1 MNPQVERW
9 AMTDGPLHPLDAG
22 ELYRHHAAYVARFLW
37 RLGVR
42 GAEVDDLVQE
52 VFVVAHRRGGFI
64 PDRAKPTTWLA
75 EIAVRVASAHRR
87 RNRRSKEELELD
99 AAPQL
104 TADSP
109 NASEQAETKQRLER
123 VQRAL
128 DALDEAQ
135 RVVFVLFELEGESC
149 EEIAAGLGIP
159 VGTVHSRLHTA
170 RKNFMR
176 MHARQSVL
184 DEAQRR
190 SA

>member
-1 MNPQVERW
+1 
-9 AMTDGPLHPLDAG
+9 MTDGPPDPLDAG
-22 ELYRHHAAYVARFLW
+22 ELYRLHAAYVARFLW

-52 VFVVAHRRGGFI
+52 VFVVAHRRGGFV

-75 EIAVRVASAHRR
+75 EIAVRVASANRR
-87 RNRRSKEELELD
+87 RNRRSKDELELD
-99 AAPQL
+99 DAPALQ
-104 TADSP
+104 TDEPDAR
-109 NASEQAETKQRLER
+109 EKAETKQRLQR

-135 RVVFVLFELEGESC
+135 RAVFVLFELEGESC

-159 VGTVHSRLHTA
+159 IGTVHSRLHTA

-176 MHARQSVL
+176 MHSRQAVL
-184 DEAQRR
+184 DDAQRR

>member
-1 MNPQVERW
+1 
-9 AMTDGPLHPLDAG
+9 MTDGPLDPLDAG
-22 ELYRHHAAYVARFLW
+22 ELYRRHAAYVARFLW

-52 VFVVAHRRGGFI
+52 VFVVAHRRGGFV

-87 RNRRSKEELELD
+87 RNRRSKDELELD
-99 AAPQL
+99 EAPSL
-104 TADSP
+104 HADAP
-109 NASEQAETKQRLER
+109 DAREQAETKQRLER

-135 RVVFVLFELEGESC
+135 RAVFVLFELEGESC
-149 EEIAAGLGIP
+149 EDIATGLGIP
-159 VGTVHSRLHTA
+159 IGTVHSRLHTA

-176 MHARQSVL
+176 MHSRQAVL
-184 DEAQRR
+184 DGAQRR